1 MIPIILVSDN
11 NKETEKFLKELIK
24 KEGFLEKDIFEIK
37 PQEEEITIDQI
48 RELKKSIK
56 YISNKK
62 VFVIFSFDSTGQEAQ
77 NALLKTLEEKTDNNQ
92 FVLIVQNPRRI
103 IPTIIS
109 RSKLIFNKLKNQ
121 SQVNKFT
128 DIIKFVEKTKNYG
141 FLGESLILKI
151 DRDVSLRFVDELL
164 AYYDTKLKI
173 NGINCA
179 KILNEI
185 IKTREL
191 IKTNNLNPQLAIDN
205 LLIFIF
211 HQYKINNRYEKRLYP
226 D

>member
-11 NKETEKFLKELIK
+11 NKDAEKFLNELIK
-24 KEGFLEKDIFEIK
+24 KNGFLEKDIFKIK

-48 RELKKSIK
+48 RELKKNVK

-62 VFVIFSFDSTGQEAQ
+62 VFIIFNFDSTGLEAQ

-92 FVLIVQNPRRI
+92 FVLIVQNPRKI

-109 RSKLIFNKLKNQ
+109 RSKLIINRLKNQ
-121 SQVNKFT
+121 NKVNKFT
-128 DIIKFVEKTKNYG
+128 DIIKFVEKAKNYN

-151 DRDVSLRFVDELL
+151 DKDASLCFIDELL
-164 AYYDTKLKI
+164 VYYDEKLKTD
-173 NGINCA
+173 GINCA
-179 KILNEI
+179 KILNKI
-185 IKTREL
+185 IKVREL

-211 HQYKINNRYEKRLYP
+211 HQYKINNRYEKRLHP